1 MSFALLGLVF
11 GISGRKIYDW
21 YRNVLSGF
29 DDPEAQKRL
38 HEHDTVD
45 PALIDKE
52 TGKPKKVFVPILKP
66 ENFGENMTTDD
77 KNIGGEVYTAISNKD
92 TGKIAVLI
100 MSVKAGIVSDVL
112 LKNVPAKILMAV
124 KTVTKDLAENYDWMA
139 RTCFMNAMKIA
150 DKFHVIQLAMEALQA
165 IRIRYRQAAITK
177 RKGTKRKMEEGWEQ
191 EKRSS
196 GCRNIRKRRNG
207 KDPSRPESIPS
218 VQVQRAVD
226 RNTSGKSGDSLSG
239 VSGDQRGI

>member
-139 RTCFMNAMKIA
+139 RTC
-150 DKFHVIQLAMEALQA
+150 
-165 IRIRYRQAAITK
+165 
-177 RKGTKRKMEEGWEQ
+177 
-191 EKRSS
+191 S
-196 GCRNIRKRRNG
+196 
-207 KDPSRPESIPS
+207 
-218 VQVQRAVD
+218 
-226 RNTSGKSGDSLSG
+226 
-239 VSGDQRGI
+239 

>member
-1 MSFALLGLVF
+1 
-11 GISGRKIYDW
+11 
-21 YRNVLSGF
+21 LSGF

-165 IRIRYRQAAITK
+165 IRIRYRQAAITNERERREEWKKDGKQDEKICRIQKRTKTEK
-177 RKGTKRKMEEGWEQ
+177 RKRPSSLEVDICCSSSREQ
-191 EKRSS
+191 WTERRRNALRSS
-196 GCRNIRKRRNG
+196 SGSFRR
-207 KDPSRPESIPS
+207 SRH
-218 VQVQRAVD
+218 
-226 RNTSGKSGDSLSG
+226 TT
-239 VSGDQRGI
+239 

>member
-66 ENFGENMTTDD
+66 ENFGENMTADD
-77 KNIGGEVYTAISNKD
+77 KNIGGEVYTVISNKD
-92 TGKIAVLI
+92 TGKIAAMI
-100 MSVKAGIVSDVL
+100 MSVKAGIVADVL
-112 LKNVPAKILMAV
+112 LKKVPVAILMAV
-124 KTVTKDLAENYDWMA
+124 KTVT
-139 RTCFMNAMKIA
+139 
-150 DKFHVIQLAMEALQA
+150 
-165 IRIRYRQAAITK
+165 
-177 RKGTKRKMEEGWEQ
+177 
-191 EKRSS
+191 
-196 GCRNIRKRRNG
+196 
-207 KDPSRPESIPS
+207 
-218 VQVQRAVD
+218 
-226 RNTSGKSGDSLSG
+226 
-239 VSGDQRGI
+239 

>member
-1 MSFALLGLVF
+1 
-11 GISGRKIYDW
+11 
-21 YRNVLSGF
+21 LSGF

-177 RKGTKRKMEEGWEQ
+177 EREQKEKWKKDGNKRKDLPDAETYENGETEKTLLARSRYLLFKFREQ
-191 EKRSS
+191 WTETQAERAD
-196 GCRNIRKRRNG
+196 
-207 KDPSRPESIPS
+207 DP
-218 VQVQRAVD
+218 
-226 RNTSGKSGDSLSG
+226 LSG